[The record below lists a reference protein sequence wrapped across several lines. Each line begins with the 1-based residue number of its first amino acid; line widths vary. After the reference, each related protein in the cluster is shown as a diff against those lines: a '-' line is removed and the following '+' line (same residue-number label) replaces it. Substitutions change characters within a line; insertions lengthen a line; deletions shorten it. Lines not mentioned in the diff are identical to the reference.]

1 MRNIYYWFLVGSA
14 SLAFFFLVLSSGV
27 LAVETPSAW
36 QWVQTVALAAMA
48 SMLAG
53 GGTFFLIKLFADQ

>member
-1 MRNIYYWFLVGSA
+1 MRKLCYGFLIACASSA
-14 SLAFFFLVLSSGV
+14 LFLLVLSSGV

-36 QWVQTVALAAMA
+36 QWVQTVALATMA

-53 GGTFFLIKLFADQ
+53 ALAFLFIKLFADQ